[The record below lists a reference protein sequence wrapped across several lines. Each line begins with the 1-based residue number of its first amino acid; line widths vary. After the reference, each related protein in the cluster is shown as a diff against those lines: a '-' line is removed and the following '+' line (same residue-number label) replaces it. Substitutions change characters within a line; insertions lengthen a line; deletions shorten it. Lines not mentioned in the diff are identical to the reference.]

1 MKIPYYPG
9 CTLSTKAKG
18 FDRAARAA
26 FAALG
31 IELAELKMWNCC
43 GATFP
48 LSQDNLLDLA
58 GPVRNLVS
66 AAEEGDRLA
75 VACSTCYNVLKRSNL
90 VMRNDEEKREKLNFF
105 IEAEYAGEVEV
116 VHLLEILRDQVGWD
130 NVAAAVK
137 NPPTGLKVAPYYG
150 CMFLRPPK
158 EMGFDD
164 HENPQILENYIR
176 AMGAQVAEYPHRGEC
191 CGNYLAAFDL
201 EATKEMSYLILA
213 SARRAGA
220 DLIVTSCPLCQF
232 NLDRWQ
238 QDLALKHGGFRPI
251 PVLYDTQLLAIALGL
266 DTSDF
271 DLDKLYVD
279 PRPVL
284 EKAGLLQGV
293 KA

>member
-1 MKIPYYPG
+1 MRIPYYPG

-18 FDRAARAA
+18 FDRAARDS

-66 AAEEGDRLA
+66 AAEEGEQLA
-75 VACSTCYNVLKRSNL
+75 VACSTCFNVLKRSNL
-90 VMRNDEEKREKLNFF
+90 VMRDDEDKREKINFF
-105 IEAEYAGEVEV
+105 IEAEYAGGVEIL
-116 VHLLEILRDQVGWD
+116 HLLEILRDQVGWD
-130 NVAAAVK
+130 KVAEAVK
-137 NPPTGLKVAPYYG
+137 KPLTGLKVAPYYG
-150 CMFLRPPK
+150 CMYLRPPK

-176 AMGAQVAEYPHRGEC
+176 AMGAEVADYPHRAEC
-191 CGNYLAAFDL
+191 CGNYIATFDV
-201 EATKEMSYLILA
+201 ETTQEMAYMILA
-213 SARRAGA
+213 STRRADA
-220 DLIVTSCPLCQF
+220 DLIITSCPLCQF

-238 QDLALKHGGFRPI
+238 TDIALKHGGFRPI
-251 PVLYDTQLLAIALGL
+251 PVLYDTQLLGIALGL
-266 DTSDF
+266 DTSGF

-279 PRPVL
+279 PMPVL
-284 EKAGLLQGV
+284 REKGLL
-293 KA
+293 

>member
-1 MKIPYYPG
+1 MRIPYYPG

-18 FDRAARAA
+18 FDRAARDS

-66 AAEEGDRLA
+66 AAAEGDTLA
-75 VACSTCYNVLKRSNL
+75 VACSTCFNVLKRSNL
-90 VMRNDEEKREKLNFF
+90 VMRNDADKREKINFF
-105 IEAEYAGEVEV
+105 IEAEYAGGVEV
-116 VHLLEILRDQVGWD
+116 KHLLEILRDQVGWE
-130 NVAAAVK
+130 ALSKAVK
-137 NPPTGLKVAPYYG
+137 KPLTDLRVAPYYG

-158 EMGFDD
+158 EMGFDN

-176 AMGAQVAEYPHRGEC
+176 AMGAEVADYPHRAEC
-191 CGNYLAAFDL
+191 CGNYIAAFDL
-201 EATKEMSYLILA
+201 QTTQEMSFVILA
-213 SARRAGA
+213 AARRAGA

-238 QDLALKHGGFRPI
+238 KDIAMTHGGFRPI
-251 PVLYDTQLLAIALGL
+251 PVLYDTQLLGIALGL
-266 DTSDF
+266 DTSGF

-279 PRPVL
+279 PRPL
-284 EKAGLLQGV
+284 LTEKGLL
-293 KA
+293 